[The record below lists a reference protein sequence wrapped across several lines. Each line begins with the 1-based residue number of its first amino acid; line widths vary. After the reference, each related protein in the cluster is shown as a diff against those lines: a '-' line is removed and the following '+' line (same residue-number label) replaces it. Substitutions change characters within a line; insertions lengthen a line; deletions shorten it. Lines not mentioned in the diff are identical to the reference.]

1 MSEAHQADPSAGE
14 GSSLPRL
21 QAKKEEVEKE
31 DFTFDE
37 PCQKK
42 QKTSSACMGR
52 PKVLTTSETR
62 ALRNKLDMNWD
73 LTEVLYYVMLQF
85 IGLTILPFVCKIW
98 QVYRGEHRGTLF
110 PNDDNPQRSNGDKQL
125 MRNTTLLS

>member
-1 MSEAHQADPSAGE
+1 MSFIVSEAHQADPSAGE
-14 GSSLPRL
+14 GSSLPWL
-21 QAKKEEVEKE
+21 QAKKEEVEEE

-42 QKTSSACMGR
+42 QKTSSACLGR
-52 PKVLTTSETR
+52 PKALTTSEAQ

-85 IGLTILPFVCKIW
+85 IDLIIYLLFVKSDKSTGENTGAHCSQMMIILNAVI
-98 QVYRGEHRGTLF
+98 VI
-110 PNDDNPQRSNGDKQL
+110 S
-125 MRNTTLLS
+125 S